1 MRRGALL
8 EIRIGA
14 GFRLEGIIVEK
25 RLAVEDG
32 GGVDGVR
39 QWWDAT
45 AASSS
50 RLTPVMAT
58 VPHD

>member
-14 GFRLEGIIVEK
+14 GFRLEGIVVEK
-25 RLAVEDG
+25 RLAVRDG

-39 QWWDAT
+39 QWWDAA
-45 AASSS
+45 AASSN
-50 RLTPVMAT
+50 RLTSVVVT
-58 VPHD
+58 VLYD